1 MYARPPR
8 HSTNRIRDGNV
19 GTARAFP
26 GYNVPEF
33 GIEISEKAQPV
44 CIVKLWIN
52 KAAGAVQEQRN
63 NSPIWIILIFSV
75 IYKGLRR
82 TLDTNP
88 RRPVNSQSLGSI
100 RHPLELS
107 LDLHH
112 GRQVELKSRAAP
124 RGADRP

>member
-1 MYARPPR
+1 MPDRRGTQRTGFATGMSAPR
-8 HSTNRIRDGNV
+8 ERSLDITG
-19 GTARAFP
+19 P
-26 GYNVPEF
+26 S
-33 GIEISEKAQPV
+33 SELRSQKRLNPFS
-44 CIVKLWIN
+44 IFKLWIN

-63 NSPIWIILIFSV
+63 NFPIWIILIFSV

-88 RRPVNSQSLGSI
+88 RRPVSSQSLGSI